1 MERVIFLYEKD
12 STDVFA
18 FFPDEMYCDETF
30 LCYKSEP
37 GYHYGC
43 ALDYAKECEEAKVGD
58 ILPLHYELTQMTY
71 NLKTTSKNA
80 LFWL

>member
-18 FFPDEMYCDETF
+18 FFPDELYCDGYF
-30 LCYKSEP
+30 LCYASHE
-37 GYHYGC
+37 GHGGC
-43 ALDYAKECEEAKVGD
+43 ALDYAKECQEAKVSD

-71 NLKTTSKNA
+71 DLKTTSKDA